1 MYYFSLLKIYFLLLW
16 GHLKIIGYNKMRR
29 TSEDA
34 AQNSQ
39 QYTITDNSGF
49 IEASGAFIYRGYLIS
64 FSTMGYNRMI
74 TRTPVLVIS
83 NNGNGSIE
91 KDFDTIESAIININS
106 WLDTK

>member
-1 MYYFSLLKIYFLLLW
+1 MT
-16 GHLKIIGYNKMRR
+16 R

-39 QYTITDNSGF
+39 QYTITDHSGF

-74 TRTPVLVIS
+74 TRTPVLVIN

-91 KDFDTIESAIININS
+91 KILTPLNPPSSTSIAGWTISNPANQCQEIDYAS
-106 WLDTK
+106 

>member
-1 MYYFSLLKIYFLLLW
+1 MT
-16 GHLKIIGYNKMRR
+16 R

-39 QYTITDNSGF
+39 QYTITDHSGF

-83 NNGNGSIE
+83 NNGNGGIE

-106 WLDTK
+106 WLDNNQPS